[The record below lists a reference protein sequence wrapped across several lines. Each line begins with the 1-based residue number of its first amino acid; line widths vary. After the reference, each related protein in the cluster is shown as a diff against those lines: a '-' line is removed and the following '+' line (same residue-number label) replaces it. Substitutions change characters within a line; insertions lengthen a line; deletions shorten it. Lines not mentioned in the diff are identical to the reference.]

1 MNIIELNEGNITD
14 YKNIIDPDAA
24 ENIGREFYHGIA
36 AESDEASY
44 SGALIWEYKNVEDD
58 ADTDAEIVFINAE
71 SKEVTKELLFEFDKL
86 SSGEDVV
93 RSFFEV
99 FDIQDEVKEGF
110 AGDGFSVS
118 AGESRDLFVSVSDLS
133 ALAAKKKVPPKIVGL
148 NDIEEV
154 QFMQGVLN
162 CLFCGKKGIVDD
174 LQYIEK
180 DWFDHDTS
188 SAVITDGKISGM
200 FLVHRFS
207 SGNLMPVLLS
217 AIGPEANKDLLYMLC
232 FSAKKALEK
241 YPGDTPVIIR
251 RHSDTV
257 DALAKKLFGEKT
269 GKMAVK
275 GERR

>member
-71 SKEVTKELLFEFDKL
+71 SKEVTKELLSEFDKL

-93 RSFFEV
+93 RSFFEA
-99 FDIQDEVKEGF
+99 FDIRDEVKEGF

-174 LQYIEK
+174 LQY
-180 DWFDHDTS
+180 H
-188 SAVITDGKISGM
+188 
-200 FLVHRFS
+200 
-207 SGNLMPVLLS
+207 
-217 AIGPEANKDLLYMLC
+217 
-232 FSAKKALEK
+232 
-241 YPGDTPVIIR
+241 
-251 RHSDTV
+251 
-257 DALAKKLFGEKT
+257 
-269 GKMAVK
+269 
-275 GERR
+275 